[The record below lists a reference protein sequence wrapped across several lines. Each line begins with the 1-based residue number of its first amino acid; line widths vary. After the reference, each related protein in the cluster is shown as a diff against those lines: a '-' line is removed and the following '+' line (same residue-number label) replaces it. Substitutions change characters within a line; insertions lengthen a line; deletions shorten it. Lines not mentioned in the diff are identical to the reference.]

1 MSKIIQVTRTMKI
14 EKNGKS
20 FDHIIKVSEKQAVQL
35 ALLDDECQ
43 AMFWAGYV
51 VQVQATLRRLA
62 GGDKDGKNKM
72 PVNKLIE
79 HSPTLRP
86 VQGKKADPVKK
97 AARVKNDIKSLS
109 DDQLKSMGLA
119 RVVS

>member
-1 MSKIIQVTRTMKI
+1 MSKIIQVTRTMKT
-14 EKNGKS
+14 EKDGNS
-20 FDHIIKVSEKQAVQL
+20 FDHIVKVSEKQATQL
-35 ALLDDECQ
+35 ATLDDECQ

-62 GGDKDGKNKM
+62 AGDKDGKNKYSA
-72 PVNKLIE
+72 KQLIE

-97 AARVKNDIKSLS
+97 AARVKNDIKTLT
-109 DDQLKSMGLA
+109 DDQLASMGLK
-119 RVVS
+119 RVAS